1 VASHWTHEPNPRRG
15 QANEIA
21 AGNELSRS
29 SGTAVT
35 PGAVPRRRLGGRSA
49 KVRSAVLEATFEL
62 AKEHGLAGFSITDVA
77 QRAGV
82 HPSSIYRRW
91 GTREG
96 LLVDA
101 LLSGVGSMAPIPDTG
116 TLRGDL
122 RAYLRASAAVMR
134 DPEGA
139 LLLRLAVTMGDTA
152 SLRAVRDDYW
162 TKAVQNASIM
172 FDRAI
177 ERAELPLDV
186 KVRDAVE
193 YLVAPLYMRTLVT
206 GGELDDEFLDG
217 VVDMMLQGLAT

>member
-1 VASHWTHEPNPRRG
+1 MTEPRRG

-49 KVRSAVLEATFEL
+49 KVRSVLEAAFEL
-62 AKEHGLAGFSITDVA
+62 GHEHGLAASGITDVA
-77 QRAGV
+77 QRKGV
-82 HPSSIYRRW
+82 HLSSIYRRW

-96 LLVDA
+96 LLIDA
-101 LLSGVGSMAPIPDTG
+101 LLSGVHGLDPDTG

-122 RAYLRASAAVMR
+122 RAYSGQRRGHARSR
-134 DPEGA
+134 RGA
-139 LLLRLAVTMGDTA
+139 LLRLAVTMGDTA

-162 TKAVQNASIM
+162 TRAVQNASIM

-177 ERAELPLDV
+177 QRAGAALDV
-186 KVRDAVE
+186 KVRDVE

-206 GGELDDEFLDG
+206 GGSSTMSSWT
-217 VVDMMLQGLAT
+217 VWST